1 MNDLAAQHYFNG
13 VSVHQFA
20 ETETFKR
27 FYECLKNIYNGNLKD
42 GFTLEQ
48 KYSTTADLRPFA
60 HKYDESMLDVL
71 FEANVPT
78 IFKKA
83 LGHDMFLLLTQ
94 VRQGYYQEDS
104 VPYMPW
110 HRDTHF
116 YEGEKQSGKIP
127 PVYKIIYYPKF
138 FEYENNQECLLFCL
152 GSHMKIFR
160 NKNVDFEQVKPSN
173 ILPVLNSKRDFILF
187 NTSAF
192 HHTIP
197 PKNKSGQLKII
208 YSFCH
213 EHQLE
218 EEPDY
223 SDLQE
228 LYKKKLHDFSA
239 DCESLY

>member
-138 FEYENNQECLLFCL
+138 TEEEGQRCLLFSV
-152 GSHMKIFR
+152 GSHLRVFR
-160 NKNVDFEQVKPSN
+160 NKEVDIGQLKYYDVSSVSSSE
-173 ILPVLNSKRDFILF
+173 RDFILF
-187 NTSAF
+187 NTSGL
-192 HHTIP
+192 HHTVP
-197 PKNKSGQLKII
+197 PKDPNGQVRII

-213 EHQLE
+213 EHQLK
-218 EEPDY
+218 EEPNFH
-223 SDLQE
+223 DLHG
-228 LYKKKLHDFSA
+228 LYKKKLREYSKH
-239 DCESLY
+239 ENLYK